1 MERER
6 TANQTHLDE
15 DTHKKTKKSG
25 REGRL
30 KRKQRETWRL
40 HGSRPGLIPSGPS
53 LAVIIQLSGL
63 EHQAWPQRAWIRPIT
78 VSNQSHRVSFPVLAI
93 FIASG
98 HSLRFVFFFD
108 PSDYLPIKWEKHFF
122 SNMLFTLW
130 PVFKHLHNLLEGIRM
145 STFKRALNLEL
156 MCFSPFSACQ

>member
-53 LAVIIQLSGL
+53 LAVII
-63 EHQAWPQRAWIRPIT
+63 
-78 VSNQSHRVSFPVLAI
+78 
-93 FIASG
+93 
-98 HSLRFVFFFD
+98 
-108 PSDYLPIKWEKHFF
+108 
-122 SNMLFTLW
+122 
-130 PVFKHLHNLLEGIRM
+130 
-145 STFKRALNLEL
+145 
-156 MCFSPFSACQ
+156 